1 MACELKVRNFKNSK
15 DEEVV
20 VSVRQLPASRA
31 LELYT
36 ELMVKVGASAFAF
49 IEDKY
54 NFGDILVLLRSSQ
67 DHKKTS
73 ELVKSVVC
81 CANVDG
87 KELKPALFDS
97 RFDGELMLVCKV
109 FSFVLEVNFKDF
121 FMQGI
126 KLNEQ
131 RLSEAEETSATEE
144 QKNLSE

>member
-1 MACELKVRNFKNSK
+1 MACELKLRTFKKSNG
-15 DEEVV
+15 EEVT

-49 IEDKY
+49 IEDKF

-67 DHKKTS
+67 DHQKTS
-73 ELVKSVVC
+73 DLVKSVVC
-81 CANVDG
+81 CANIDG
-87 KELKPALFDS
+87 KELKPALFND
-97 RFDGELMLVCKV
+97 RFNGELMLVCQV

-131 RLSEAEETSATEE
+131 RLSEAEETSEEEE
-144 QKNLSE
+144 QKSLSE

>member
-1 MACELKVRNFKNSK
+1 MACELEVREFKKEDGS
-15 DEEVV
+15 VTT

-49 IEDKY
+49 IENKF

-67 DHKKTS
+67 DHQKTS
-73 ELVKSVVC
+73 DFVKSVVC

-97 RFDGELMLVCKV
+97 RFNGELMLICKV

-126 KLNEQ
+126 ELNEQ
-131 RLSEAEETSATEE
+131 RLSEAEETSATEG
-144 QKNLSE
+144 Q